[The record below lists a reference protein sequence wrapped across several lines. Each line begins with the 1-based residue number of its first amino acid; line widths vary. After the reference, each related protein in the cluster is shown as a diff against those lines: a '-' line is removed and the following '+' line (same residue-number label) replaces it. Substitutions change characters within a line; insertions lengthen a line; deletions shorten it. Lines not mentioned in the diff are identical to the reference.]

1 MRPIKPAHITIAA
14 MMAATVLGGCGGTGE
29 SRHARAARE
38 LRVPVP
44 VLIHT
49 KPRQAA
55 LYAAA
60 AETLDPTPV
69 GSIQLL
75 SVALGFPGVQRVL
88 QADSPVIAGVRTMK
102 TIISSD
108 RAGQVMTWDPSSGAV
123 LASVTPPRPV
133 VLFAASGSP
142 SLAASVDDQGAL
154 ALWNLENPREPI
166 EIPVAGANGALRQL
180 AALAFGGHDSDLY
193 ALTRTGNL
201 YTYEVPTRTL
211 LSVRSL
217 HQTTGNLPWGRNRA
231 IAIAAAHI
239 SEEAGTGTTTLL
251 VATARAGV
259 ASIKLP
265 VLDGS
270 TLMPPSQVTETPTAV
285 QEQAYGQPRV
295 ILATTRGVVFWN
307 TKTQRASTK
316 ATGPVSGLAWDQGEL
331 TAAGEQGIET
341 GRPLNTDESEI
352 ALSQCAGRPAE
363 ALLEGPGGPLALNN
377 DGTLSVV
384 TQEPSPLSIPTDMTE
399 ASTIAQF
406 GPEGDLLETSGTD
419 ANHITSLI
427 VVTPSSTAKTATES
441 DPHRVLHTYTPSG
454 RWWPQIASNGPG
466 LFLDAA
472 DTDSQYVVAG
482 GQDPTG
488 TAVVLVWD
496 KQTGR
501 PLRRLPLTTGVT
513 TTPGTTAD
521 TPPSLVPQV
530 ELLPGRHLL
539 AAYSALQEL
548 VVLWSTTTWQRT
560 ATIDVGPVAGFSVSP
575 DESTILVTSPSDK
588 QSGLSAGNTTT
599 RLVFYDTQTGAAKRH
614 VTSEGTELAGYTSAG
629 NILTVKNG
637 VVITQLNSDAIAPI
651 KPPVTIEAGHIKSIA
666 WRPGSELAAA
676 VIEQRGVRLVNLEN
690 GETSPELTPPEGD
703 QAVNVSFN
711 PAGNLLAESNGMPT
725 GSYLQ
730 QAQPSIW
737 RVGNH
742 DLEQRACELS
752 GGAPSRSEWETWT
765 HGLPYTTPC
774 RSMPATTSRAPRQ
787 PPAASGRPV
796 MLYQHG
802 ESIEAATADGTT
814 RSVGTS
820 EPNSYPPVQF
830 AWSADGAAGWLSQE
844 FLHSITPPP
853 SPSRVR
859 SAPCPCSGVTA
870 AAGGGF
876 LALQSDGSALLRFT
890 AALDHL
896 QRTQISGVG
905 PYQATLLTMASGRAI
920 AAGYPRPPDRS
931 TPTSL
936 YLIAPSGRVQTIAGA
951 LRGALSG
958 AAALSPSGAMVAIP
972 AVLSGGAC
980 YSPEHV
986 TILNARTGRTS
997 YPAMPAGI
1005 PVPVIRSLRW
1015 SSQGTLEATI
1025 APTACGSNG
1034 ASLTIEPEGKTY
1046 TLSSGRFT
1054 AIGPAPFASET
1065 GREAQASI
1073 TGPVPV
1079 VFPQQGTVALEV
1091 TTRGRR
1097 YTFAGVSRF
1106 SVRP

>member
-14 MMAATVLGGCGGTGE
+14 TMAATVLGGCGDTGE
-29 SRHARAARE
+29 SQHARAARE

-49 KPRQAA
+49 QPRQAT

-60 AETLDPTPV
+60 AQTLDPTPA

-88 QADSPVIAGVRTMK
+88 QADSPMIAGVRTTK

-142 SLAASVDDQGAL
+142 SLAASIDDQGAL

-166 EIPVAGANGALRQL
+166 EIPIAGSNGALRQL
-180 AALAFGGHDSDLY
+180 AAFAFGKHDSDLY

-201 YTYEVPTRTL
+201 YTYDVPTHTL
-211 LSVRSL
+211 RSVRSL
-217 HQTTGNLPWGRNRA
+217 HQTTGNLPWGHNGA
-231 IAIAAAHI
+231 IPIAAAHI
-239 SEEAGTGTTTLL
+239 SEEAGTGTTTLV

-265 VLDGS
+265 VLKGS
-270 TLMPPSQVTETPTAV
+270 TLMPASQVTETPIAV
-285 QEQAYGQPRV
+285 QEQTYGQPRV
-295 ILATTRGVVFWN
+295 ILATARGVVFWN
-307 TKTQRASTK
+307 TKTQRASTE
-316 ATGPVSGLAWDQGEL
+316 ATGPVSGLAWYQDEL
-331 TAAGEQGIET
+331 TAAGEQGIAT
-341 GRPLNTDESEI
+341 GRSLSTDEAEI
-352 ALSQCAGRPAE
+352 PLSQCGGRPAR
-363 ALLEGPGGPLALNN
+363 ALLEGPGGPLALNS

-384 TQEPSPLSIPTDMTE
+384 TQEPSPLSIPTDVTE

-406 GPEGDLLETSGTD
+406 DPEGDLLETSGTN

-427 VVTPSSTAKTATES
+427 VVTPTAPAKTAAES

-454 RWWPQIASNGPG
+454 GWWPQITSNGPG
-466 LFLDAA
+466 LFLDTA

-496 KQTGR
+496 KQTGK

-513 TTPGTTAD
+513 TPPGTTAD
-521 TPPSLVPQV
+521 TPPSIVPQV

-637 VVITQLNSDAIAPI
+637 VVITQLNSDATAQI

-666 WRPGSELAAA
+666 WRPGSELAAT
-676 VIEQRGVRLVNLEN
+676 VIEHGGVRLVNLEN

-703 QAVNVSFN
+703 QAVDVSFN
-711 PAGNLLAESNGMPT
+711 PAGNLLAESNGTPT
-725 GSYLQ
+725 GSFLQ

-765 HGLPYTTPC
+765 HGLPYMTPC
-774 RSMPATTSRAPRQ
+774 RSMPATTDRAPRQ
-787 PPAASGRPV
+787 PPEAPGRPV

-802 ESIEAATADGTT
+802 ESIEAATTDGTT
-814 RSVGTS
+814 RAVGTS

-830 AWSADGAAGWLSQE
+830 AWSADASAGWLSQE
-844 FLHSITPPP
+844 LLHSITP
-853 SPSRVR
+853 SPSRVH

-870 AAGGGF
+870 ATGGGF

-890 AALDHL
+890 PALDHL

-905 PYQATLLTMASGRAI
+905 PYQTMLLTMASGRAI
-920 AAGYPRPPDRS
+920 VAGYPRPLDRN

-936 YLIAPSGRVQTIAGA
+936 YLIAPSGRVQTLAGA

-986 TILNARTGRTS
+986 TILNVRTGRAS

-1015 SSQGTLEATI
+1015 SSRGTLEATI
-1025 APTACGSNG
+1025 APTACGSDG
-1034 ASLTIEPEGKTY
+1034 ASLTTEPEGKTY

-1054 AIGPAPFASET
+1054 AIGRPAPFASET
-1065 GREAQASI
+1065 GREAEASI

-1079 VFPQQGTVALEV
+1079 AFPQHGTVTLKV
-1091 TTRGRR
+1091 TTSGRR
-1097 YTFAGVSRF
+1097 YTFAGVSQF